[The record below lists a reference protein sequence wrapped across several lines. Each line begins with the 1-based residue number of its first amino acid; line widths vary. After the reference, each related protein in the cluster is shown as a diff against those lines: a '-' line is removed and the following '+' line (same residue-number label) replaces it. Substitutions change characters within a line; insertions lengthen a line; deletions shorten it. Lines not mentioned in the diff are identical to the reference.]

1 MILINKSIQDK
12 ELLIGDED
20 LSDSDLDSEIVE
32 RNNLERIKKRT

>member
-32 RNNLERIKKRT
+32 RNNLERMKKRT